1 MSKIYIRKINANEI
15 GIRKGG
21 KSKRAGSFLMVSK
34 KCLDFFPYLDPKLI
48 DDKCQITAITPNSKG
63 TLLIEYVYHNKG
75 IHENV
80 RGTRNE
86 YRLYIPREI
95 DEDSY
100 LEPED
105 LILMKHIKEYDGF
118 FCLKLFLI
126 KNAKSNEY
134 KKILNLLGKETHK
147 IVEKVDISSIDD
159 YSLKKEVHKNKKI
172 FVDTHQKEIDM
183 EKTTQDI
190 GDIIQPSA
198 SALIENLRSLGYSP
212 AEAVADII
220 DNSISAKAQNINITI
235 KWNGAHSFIAISDDG
250 IGMNEDELIQAMK
263 PGSKNP
269 KTKRKEEDL
278 GRFGMGLKSASF
290 SIGKQ
295 LTVVTKKKN
304 LSTFIRR
311 WDLDYVSNS
320 NEWKIFKTINDN
332 NTEFSKINTQ
342 SGTNV
347 IIEDLDRML
356 SLNGL
361 GSIITSDEFFK
372 LTSQIEAH
380 LALVFH
386 RFIEKQKIKIFLNDE
401 IVKPFNPHFG
411 FEDKEYLFKESLK
424 DSSGSET
431 IVKSFIVPSLEDLPV
446 PTQRYI
452 KQNYGFTQMQ
462 GAYVYRGD
470 RLISYGGWLGLG
482 KRNLMKINDDY
493 ALGRMLVELNNDI
506 DSSWR
511 LDIKKTMAIPPL
523 NFLAQLQRAADI
535 ARKESMQNINR
546 RNGIKKESEI
556 DGLWSK
562 KNNEIKIDK
571 SNSIYRQLA
580 SDDDVGQKF
589 INYIKNLEK
598 SLPK

>member
-1 MSKIYIRKINANEI
+1 
-15 GIRKGG
+15 
-21 KSKRAGSFLMVSK
+21 MVSK
-34 KCLDFFPYLDPKLI
+34 RCLDFFPHLDPKVV
-48 DDKCQITAITPNSKG
+48 DDSCQITAITPNSKE
-63 TLLIEYVYHNKG
+63 TILIEYVYHNKG
-75 IHENV
+75 IHEDI

-86 YRLYIPREI
+86 YRLYIPREL
-95 DEDSY
+95 DAENY

-105 LILMKHIKEYDGF
+105 IILMKHVKEYDGF

-126 KNAKSNEY
+126 KNSKSNEY
-134 KKILNLLGKETHK
+134 KKILSLLGTETHK
-147 IVEKVDISSIDD
+147 LVDQVDISSIDN
-159 YSLKKEVHKNKKI
+159 YSLKSEMHINKKI
-172 FVDTHQKEIDM
+172 FVDKNQKELDL
-183 EKTTQDI
+183 KNTTLDN

-212 AEAVADII
+212 PEAVADIV
-220 DNSISAKAQNINITI
+220 DNSISAKAQNIKVTI
-235 KWNGAHSFIAISDDG
+235 KWDGVQSFIAINDDG
-250 IGMNEDELIQAMK
+250 EGMNEAELIQAMK

-269 KTKRKEEDL
+269 KIKRKEEDL

-311 WDLDYVSNS
+311 WDLDYVSQT
-320 NEWKIFKTINDN
+320 NEWKIFKTPKNNKSEWSEINGP
-332 NTEFSKINTQ
+332 

-386 RFIEKQKIKIFLNDE
+386 RFIEKKKVKIFLNE
-401 IVKPFNPHFG
+401 EVIKPFNPHFG
-411 FEDKEYLFKESLK
+411 FEDKEILFKECLK
-424 DSSGSET
+424 DATGSET
-431 IVKSFIVPSLEDLPV
+431 EVKSFIVPSFDDLPV
-446 PTQRYI
+446 PIQRYV

-462 GAYVYRGD
+462 GVYIYRGD

-493 ALGRMLVELNNDI
+493 ALGRMLVELRNDF

-511 LDIKKTMAIPPL
+511 LDIKKTLAIPPL
-523 NFLAQLQRAADI
+523 TFLAQLQRAADI
-535 ARKESMQNINR
+535 ARKESLQNINK

-562 KNNEIKIDK
+562 KNNEVKIDK
-571 SNSIYRQLA
+571 SNSLYRQIA
-580 SDDDVGQKF
+580 NDDDVGQKF
-589 INYIKNLEK
+589 INYIKSLEK